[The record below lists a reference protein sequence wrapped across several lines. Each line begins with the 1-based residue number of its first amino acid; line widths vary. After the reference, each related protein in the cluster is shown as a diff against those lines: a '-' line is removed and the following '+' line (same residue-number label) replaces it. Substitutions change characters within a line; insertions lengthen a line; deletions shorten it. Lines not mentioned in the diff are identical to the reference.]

1 MLLSAKREFYNNS
14 FEDNKNNARAIWKTI
29 KTVTG
34 SKRSAQ
40 QITSLRVDGCDVDDA
55 TEMADQLNLHFSTIA
70 DKLRSSLSG
79 IPMDLSKLVSFVE
92 SRKDSKECFS
102 VPAISSV
109 QVKNIIM
116 KLNPRKSS
124 GIDKIISAHLLRSSA
139 AAVTTSIAR
148 LINLPSSSGK
158 FPSSWKTAKVTPL
171 LKNGLECDRCNFCPI
186 SVLPVLSKI
195 IERHFH
201 DSLYDFVNE
210 NNLIYSRQSGFRR
223 KHSTETALIKII
235 DELLFNLDKDR
246 VSGMVL
252 VDYPKAFVHG

>member
-1 MLLSAKREFYNNS
+1 MLRSAKREFYNNS
-14 FEDNKNNARAIWKTI
+14 FEDSKNNARAIWKTI
-29 KTVTG
+29 KTLTG
-34 SKRSAQ
+34 SKRSVQ
-40 QITSLRVDGCDVDDA
+40 QITSLRVDGRDVDDA

-70 DKLRSSLSG
+70 DKLRSSLSV

-92 SRKDSKECFS
+92 YRKDSKECFS

-116 KLNPRKSS
+116 KLNAHKSS
-124 GIDKIISAHLLRSSA
+124 GIDKIISARLLRSSA
-139 AAVTTSIAR
+139 AAVATSIAR
-148 LINLPSSSGK
+148 LINLPFSSGK

-171 LKNGLECDRCNFCPI
+171 LKNGLECHRCNFRPI

-201 DSLYDFVNE
+201 DSLYDFLNE

-223 KHSTETALIKII
+223 KHSTETALIKIY
-235 DELLFNLDKDR
+235 N
-246 VSGMVL
+246 
-252 VDYPKAFVHG
+252 